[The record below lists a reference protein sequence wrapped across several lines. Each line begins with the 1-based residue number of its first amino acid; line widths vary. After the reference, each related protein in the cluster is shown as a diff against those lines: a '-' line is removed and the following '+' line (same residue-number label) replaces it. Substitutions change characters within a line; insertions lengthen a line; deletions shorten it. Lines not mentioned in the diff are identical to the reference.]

1 VADGLRERKKRQT
14 RQQISDTATALFF
27 ERGFDAVRV
36 VDVADACGVS
46 EKTVY
51 NYFPTKE
58 SLLLDREAHL
68 SDMLREALGPAALI
82 ASPIEAVKQAFITEI
97 GAFFDRQGTVGGDFR
112 QVLRLAEVIES
123 SPSLRAAQRDMMD
136 RLAQVAAE
144 AMARRAGLDPL
155 DPAPQIAANAIT
167 GLWAVA
173 FRALRREAKTAADA
187 AGARAAVV
195 ADIEQAASLLE
206 TGLWSFALL
215 VQGHDDPDHL
225 ARAARACDRSREQVL
240 TRMRRAR
247 DTWAAVRQGDAPGSS
262 GPPNASGR

>member
-1 VADGLRERKKRQT
+1 MAEGLRERKKRQT

-36 VDVADACGVS
+36 VDVAAACGVS

-68 SDMLREALGPAALI
+68 SDMLREALGPAAPI
-82 ASPIEAVKQAFITEI
+82 ASPIEAVKQAFIAEI
-97 GAFFDRQGTVGGDFR
+97 GAFFDRPGTAGGDFR

-173 FRALRREAKTAADA
+173 FRALRREAETATDA

-215 VQGHDDPDHL
+215 VQGQDDPDHL
-225 ARAARACDRSREQVL
+225 AGAARACDRSREHVL

-247 DTWAAVRQGDAPGSS
+247 DAWAGARQADAPGSS
-262 GPPNASGR
+262 GR